1 MNVDLIQKEFW
12 KDKER
17 FADFFNTFFFNQ
29 QEVIRPEELED
40 LPQEISHVE
49 VIDQKLDKQA
59 KYRDVI
65 KVWKGSKLVILG
77 IENQEKIHYAMPERV
92 FLFDALQYEGQRKE
106 IAAYHKKAKDLKDD
120 QYLSGFSKEDKLC
133 PVLTVVIYYGEKPW
147 DGPRSLGDI
156 VNVPEEI
163 RSIFRDYPM
172 YLFEVVGNDGG
183 CFHNED
189 IRKVMR
195 NAEAIRNKRIK
206 DLDKDLDAEMVKY
219 LAAFVNSETILK
231 ISERKENGEVCTALN
246 EMFQEKLDE
255 GLSKGRAEG
264 IAKGRAEGRAEGK
277 TDALA
282 ESIFNLMESAKWDA
296 MQAMSALRIPESE
309 RPMYLERVEAMRG
322 K

>member
-1 MNVDLIQKEFW
+1 
-12 KDKER
+12 
-17 FADFFNTFFFNQ
+17 
-29 QEVIRPEELED
+29 
-40 LPQEISHVE
+40 
-49 VIDQKLDKQA
+49 
-59 KYRDVI
+59 
-65 KVWKGSKLVILG
+65 
-77 IENQEKIHYAMPERV
+77 
-92 FLFDALQYEGQRKE
+92 
-106 IAAYHKKAKDLKDD
+106 
-120 QYLSGFSKEDKLC
+120 
-133 PVLTVVIYYGEKPW
+133 
-147 DGPRSLGDI
+147 
-156 VNVPEEI
+156 
-163 RSIFRDYPM
+163 M

-183 CFHNED
+183 CFRNED

-264 IAKGRAEGRAEGK
+264 KA
-277 TDALA
+277 DALV

-309 RPMYLERVEAMRG
+309 QPMYLKRVEAMRSQRT
-322 K
+322 